1 MCVKNKFETEVSLR
15 NSYCDTN
22 KSVRRYFTSY
32 QQNCSILHRS
42 SLTRNQGKIQM
53 SQCNSP
59 NLVRLLEQTIA
70 IF

>member
-22 KSVRRYFTSY
+22 KSDRQYFTSY

-42 SLTRNQGKIQM
+42 SLTRNQGKI
-53 SQCNSP
+53 
-59 NLVRLLEQTIA
+59 
-70 IF
+70 